1 MFSKRMLVI
10 VGVIVLITANL
21 VVLYV
26 ASTRYPSHGLGRIA
40 LFFVAP
46 FQEAVTDSIR
56 FSRGVWENYFSLVST
71 AKENTRLK
79 EDLKQA
85 VARNSQWREIEL
97 SNIRLRKLL
106 AFKSTLLSRSLA
118 AEVVGKDPSSWYQA
132 IIINKGSEDGVQ
144 RGMPVVVPE
153 GIAGQVTDTS
163 SRYSKVMLII
173 DRNSAVDALVQR
185 TRARGLIKGDSSGR
199 CVFNYVLRK
208 DEVTVGDKIV
218 ASGLDGVFPK
228 GFHIGDVTGVVRRV
242 AGIFQEVTVTPY
254 IDFEKLEEVLVIQT
268 SPKSEF
274 ANQQ

>member
-46 FQEAVTDSIR
+46 FQEVVTDSIR

-71 AKENTRLK
+71 AKENNRLK
-79 EDLKQA
+79 KDLKQA

-106 AFKSTLLSRSLA
+106 EFKTTLLSRSIA

-132 IIINKGSEDGVQ
+132 IIINKGSEDGVK

-153 GIAGQVTDTS
+153 GIAGQITDTS
-163 SRYSKVMLII
+163 SHYSKVMLII

-185 TRARGLIKGDSSGR
+185 TRARGLIKGESSGR

-208 DEVTVGDKIV
+208 DKVTVGDKIV

-268 SPKSEF
+268 SPKPEF

>member
-1 MFSKRMLVI
+1 MLVI

-56 FSRGVWENYFSLVST
+56 FSRGVWKNYFSLVST

-79 EDLKQA
+79 KVLKQA

-106 AFKSTLLSRSLA
+106 AFKTTLLSRSIT

-185 TRARGLIKGDSSGR
+185 TRARGLIKGESSGR

-208 DEVTVGDKIV
+208 NEVTVGDKIV

-268 SPKSEF
+268 SPKPEF